1 MNTIPDL
8 TVTKEIQ
15 PIHRRKVSQA
25 LIDRLLEMISDG
37 YWKPGDMMPPQREL
51 AKALDVGMS
60 TLREALLS
68 LQSMGVL
75 EMRHGNGTYLVESP
89 KYEIYSRMV
98 NLSLAIGKTDLEMLF
113 EARGVIETG
122 FAFYAAE
129 RASPQQ
135 IEELFQILEN
145 ERQAII
151 NNDRYETYL
160 LDISFHK
167 KIAAISANDFLQQLV
182 GTLFDALADILQVLP
197 QTMEGWKWHF
207 NVADAIRDHSPM
219 KASEAMRTLVMAS
232 STRLLPYLDSKS
244 NGNGFSEPFTQ
255 IK

>member
-1 MNTIPDL
+1 MNNSLDL
-8 TVTKEIQ
+8 SSTMQIT

-37 YWKPGDMMPPQREL
+37 YWKPGDLLPPQREL

-75 EMRHGNGTYLVESP
+75 EMRHGSGTFLVESP
-89 KYEIYSRMV
+89 KNEIYTRMV
-98 NLSLAIGKTDLEMLF
+98 KLSLAIGKTDLEMLF

-129 RASPQQ
+129 RATPQQ
-135 IEELFQILEN
+135 IEELFQILEKQ
-145 ERQAII
+145 RIAIL
-151 NNDRYETYL
+151 NNDRDATNE
-160 LDISFHK
+160 LDINFHK
-167 KIAAISANDFLQQLV
+167 KIAAISKNDFLQQLV
-182 GTLFDALADILQVLP
+182 GTLYNTIADILQVLP
-197 QTMEGWKWHF
+197 QTMEGWRWHY
-207 NVADAIRDHSPM
+207 NVAEAIREHSPM

-232 STRLLPYLDSKS
+232 GTRLLPYLETKN
-244 NGNGFSEPFTQ
+244 NGNGSA
-255 IK
+255 